1 MDGEF
6 SFVAKDDDLVS
17 SLDHMES
24 PSSGLVD
31 KLGHRREPLDVP
43 EGTADHA
50 SDLGLLGIEHL
61 L

>member
-1 MDGEF
+1 
-6 SFVAKDDDLVS
+6 
-17 SLDHMES
+17 MES